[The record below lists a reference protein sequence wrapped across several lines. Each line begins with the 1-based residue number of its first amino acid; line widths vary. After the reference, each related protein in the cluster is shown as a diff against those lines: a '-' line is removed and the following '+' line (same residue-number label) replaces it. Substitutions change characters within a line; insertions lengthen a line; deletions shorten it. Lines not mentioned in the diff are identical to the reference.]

1 MASIWERIVLGFDR
15 FAPEGTTKR
24 KMIQLLS
31 IILVIEGLS
40 VLLLFSYQ
48 GALVGVLSL
57 ALGILLLL
65 IMYPGWEEEGEA
77 KAEKEA
83 EKPPPEPTVGV
94 KLVDWFMATLRSD
107 YVVMALGVLTIGFVL
122 VYNIYLSPN
131 PNIGDFDSLVMMF
144 GGMLVV
150 YPLLVAKFKT
160 EATFTLLF
168 LGLVVVILV
177 IPDVMMALSSGTGT
191 TVGNAYVHYM
201 LAAPFAFILDL
212 LGIPASSSGNAVT
225 MTLQNGDVVSL
236 GISAYCAGLYSFT
249 IFVSA
254 FIAFVLVFERFPR
267 RTMVMVLALGLI
279 AAYLGNIL
287 RMVIIGVV
295 GYFNGVD
302 ALLWAHKNVGWII
315 FLSWSA
321 VFWYLV
327 LHYVSRHP
335 SVKDVTTEG
344 N

>member
-31 IILVIEGLS
+31 IILVIEGIS

-48 GALVGVLSL
+48 GALVGILSM

-65 IMYPGWEEEGEA
+65 IMYPGWEEEGES
-77 KAEKEA
+77 KAETEA
-83 EKPPPEPTVGV
+83 KGPPPEPTVGV

-107 YVVMALGVLTIGFVL
+107 YVVMALGVLIVGFVL
-122 VYNIYLSPN
+122 LYNIYLSSN
-131 PNIGDFDSLVMMF
+131 PKIGDFDTLAIML
-144 GGMLVV
+144 GGMIVV
-150 YPLLVAKFKT
+150 YPLSVPKFKT
-160 EATFTLLF
+160 ESAFALLF

-177 IPDVMMALSSGTGT
+177 IPDVVMAISSGTGT
-191 TVGNAYVHYM
+191 SVGDTYVHYM
-201 LAAPFAFILDL
+201 LAAPFAYILDL
-212 LGIPASSSGNAVT
+212 IGIPASSSGNSVT
-225 MTLQNGDVVSL
+225 MILQSGDVLSL

-254 FIAFVLVFERFPR
+254 FIAFVLVFERLPR
-267 RTMVMVLALGLI
+267 RTTALVLVLGLI
-279 AAYLGNIL
+279 AAYLGNL
-287 RMVIIGVV
+287 FRMVVIGVV
-295 GYFNGVD
+295 GYFNGID

-327 LHYVSRHP
+327 MRYANRRSTRAVANR
-335 SVKDVTTEG
+335 D
-344 N
+344 

>member
-31 IILVIEGLS
+31 IILVIEGIS

-48 GALVGVLSL
+48 GALVGILSM
-57 ALGILLLL
+57 ALGIFLLL
-65 IMYPGWEEEGEA
+65 IMYPGWEEEGEGE
-77 KAEKEA
+77 AEKEA

-107 YVVMALGVLTIGFVL
+107 YVVMALGVLIVGFVL

-131 PNIGDFDSLVMMF
+131 PNIGDFDTLVMMF
-144 GGMLVV
+144 GGMLVT
-150 YPLLVAKFKT
+150 YPLVAAKFKI

-168 LGLVVVILV
+168 LALVVVILV
-177 IPDVMMALSSGTGT
+177 IPEVVMVLSSGTGT
-191 TVGNAYVHYM
+191 SVGNAYVHYM
-201 LAAPFAFILDL
+201 LAAPFASILDL
-212 LGIPASSSGNAVT
+212 IGIPATSSGSAVAMT
-225 MTLQNGDVVSL
+225 MQNGQVLSL

-254 FIAFVLVFERFPR
+254 FIAFVLVFEKFPR
-267 RTMVMVLALGLI
+267 RTMAMVLTLGLI
-279 AAYLGNIL
+279 VAYLGNL
-287 RMVIIGVV
+287 FRMVVIGVV
-295 GYFNGVD
+295 GYFEGID
-302 ALLWAHKNVGWII
+302 ALLWAHKNVGWMI

-327 LHYVSRHP
+327 MKYA
-335 SVKDVTTEG
+335 G
-344 N
+344 NDMRRSAANAN